1 MKGLNWYWIALELT
15 LAPAAGLLLAYPLW
29 RKGQAILGNIAG
41 TVAIFGTAIGLI
53 FREYAVLD
61 RATRA
66 CLEAGYTCWP
76 NPSAFTRFAI
86 YAFIGLLEVLALFS
100 VSLIFESRS
109 ARRDY
114 SPEWR

>member
-1 MKGLNWYWIALELT
+1 M
-15 LAPAAGLLLAYPLW
+15 
-29 RKGQAILGNIAG
+29 
-41 TVAIFGTAIGLI
+41 
-53 FREYAVLD
+53 LD
-61 RATRA
+61 RATQA

>member
-1 MKGLNWYWIALELT
+1 MAAAAPCTSSCSVHGLPLPSSSAIVVGRALVTGLNWYWIALELT

-61 RATRA
+61 RATQA

-86 YAFIGLLEVLALFS
+86 
-100 VSLIFESRS
+100 
-109 ARRDY
+109 
-114 SPEWR
+114 